1 MLIERVHVLLRGMTY
16 VQCSCLLCS
25 VWMLLTFLSAVQTD
39 NTTHI
44 VHQGKTT
51 IINCDYNKTIERE
64 VFRVILSRE
73 RSLCSYIYQY
83 KSWNIQSCKDNI
95 RLIWIPETEEIS
107 YELLNLQLND
117 SGVYKCAVERHVPPP
132 VKCLGLKKTFIH
144 MIARPAVS
152 LSCVKGPDGVPTALC
167 TSEGFY
173 PAAVEQAWIRD
184 GDFITYLNTSHTDT
198 QTQHLNTSAV
208 HWNSSI
214 NTDGSHSLSSYLQL
228 LTHTTRQVMFSCWV
242 NHSSLNQPIAVNMSS
257 TECSEEQGTNL
268 LIITGI
274 TSAVLTGTILVIAVH
289 CHCLRRCRTHS
300 RPPAERS
307 QPSPHS
313 QGQFD
318 TYSTLGNH
326 QPVPCRINSS
336 QSTTTYY
343 NRC

>member
-1 MLIERVHVLLRGMTY
+1 MGFCV
-16 VQCSCLLCS
+16 LCS
-25 VWMLLTFLSAVQTD
+25 VWMPLMFLSVVKKTD
-39 NTTHI
+39 STATYI

-51 IINCDYNKTIERE
+51 TINCDYNKTIERE
-64 VFRVILSRE
+64 VLRVILSRE

-107 YELLNLQLND
+107 YELLNLQIYD
-117 SGVYKCAVERHVPPP
+117 SGVYKCAVERHVAPP

-144 MIARPAVS
+144 VIARPAVS
-152 LSCVKGPDGVPTALC
+152 VSCVKGPDGVPTVLC

-257 TECSEEQGTNL
+257 IECSEEEEEL
-268 LIITGI
+268 TGVI
-274 TSAVLTGTILVIAVH
+274 FIVAGISFGVLTGISFVTDIPYLCFSKFTLLRINANERLLTVEFHMISASPHIILA
-289 CHCLRRCRTHS
+289 
-300 RPPAERS
+300 
-307 QPSPHS
+307 SPHS
-313 QGQFD
+313 SLIM
-318 TYSTLGNH
+318 YSSNTN
-326 QPVPCRINSS
+326 
-336 QSTTTYY
+336 
-343 NRC
+343 